1 MKSVRKRRKGDVT
14 VNALGVILAKSG
26 SVRAPNKNIADIEG
40 HPTMFYPIQALRTS
54 GICDKIIV
62 STDSECYGE
71 IALEC
76 GADSFLMRDAAT
88 TKFSE
93 KPGWFAVTA
102 NTAANEY
109 QEITGH
115 RFSEVVVCGAN
126 VMFLR
131 PSWLRAACTLLYKF
145 LYNETP
151 IDVVGME
158 PYHWNVNVCR
168 FRKGIALN
176 PQFFVLKHIGIL
188 MEMDWPHEI
197 ELARQIQKCIRK
209 GTVHYPLSEDVHD
222 EILANI
228 ELAPARM
235 RGLSVFEESEKNDV
249 RSI

>member
-1 MKSVRKRRKGDVT
+1 M
-14 VNALGVILAKSG
+14 NALGVVLAKSG
-26 SVRAPNKNIADIEG
+26 SVRAPNKNIADING

-54 GICDKIIV
+54 GVCDKIIV
-62 STDSECYGE
+62 STDSERYGE

-88 TKFSE
+88 TKFSA

-102 NTAANEY
+102 NKAAKEY
-109 QEITGH
+109 QDITPH

-145 LYNETP
+145 LYNQTP

-168 FRKGIALN
+168 FRKGIAIN

-188 MEMDWPHEI
+188 MEMDYPHEI
-197 ELARQIQKCIRK
+197 ELARQIMHQVNAGSI
-209 GTVHYPLSEDVHD
+209 HYPLDETVHD
-222 EILANI
+222 DLLANI

-235 RGLSVFEESEKNDV
+235 RGLSVFEESEKVDV
-249 RSI
+249 